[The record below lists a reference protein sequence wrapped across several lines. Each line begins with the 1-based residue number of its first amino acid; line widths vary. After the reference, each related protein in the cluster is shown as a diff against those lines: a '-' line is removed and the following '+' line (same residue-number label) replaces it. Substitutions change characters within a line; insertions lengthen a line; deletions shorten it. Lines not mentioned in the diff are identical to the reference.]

1 MHLPLHPTK
10 SGAAPA
16 AGPSGPA
23 RTPQEVISWAFAR
36 FSHRRLVVTTA
47 FGMEGCALID
57 MIASFGIT
65 TEITYLDT
73 HFLFPETLELRDRL
87 ARRYPRL
94 AFVNRGTAMTPDEQS
109 VLHGDRLWLTDPDRC
124 CAIRKIEPMRAVLAG
139 ADAWMTAIRRD
150 QSETRAH
157 IETIVWDSSFELVK
171 ISPLVAWTRAEVYAY
186 VRERG
191 VPISPLHD
199 RGYPT
204 FGCTHCTRP
213 VAGAGPA
220 DYSREGRWAGLGKT
234 ECGLHVDPAT
244 GVLTRIRTPEASAAA
259 PAHTDG
265 EGKER

>member
-1 MHLPLHPTK
+1 MQLPLHPTK
-10 SGAAPA
+10 TDSPAANGAAA
-16 AGPSGPA
+16 AT

-47 FGMEGCALID
+47 FGMEGCALVD
-57 MIASFGIT
+57 MIASFGIA

-94 AFVNRGTAMTPDEQS
+94 AFVNRGTTMTPDEQAL
-109 VLHGDRLWLTDPDRC
+109 LHGDRLWLSDPDRC
-124 CAIRKIEPMRAVLAG
+124 CGIRKIEPMRAVLAG

-150 QSETRAH
+150 QSEARAH

-171 ISPLVAWTRAEVYAY
+171 ISPLIAWSRAEVYAY
-186 VRERG
+186 VRDRG
-191 VPISPLHD
+191 VPISPLHE

-213 VAGAGPA
+213 VEGAGPA
-220 DYSREGRWAGLGKT
+220 DYSREGRWAGSGKT
-234 ECGLHVDPAT
+234 ECGLHVDPTT
-244 GVLTRIRTPEASAAA
+244 GVLTRAASPVPANAA
-259 PAHTDG
+259 PAEAT
-265 EGKER
+265 GKEH

>member
-1 MHLPLHPTK
+1 VQLPLHPSK
-10 SGAAPA
+10 SASPAERGAPA
-16 AGPSGPA
+16 PS

-57 MIASFGIT
+57 MIASFGIA

-94 AFVNRGTAMTPDEQS
+94 AFVNRGTTMTPDQQAL
-109 VLHGDRLWLTDPDRC
+109 LHGDGLWLSDPDRC
-124 CAIRKIEPMRAVLAG
+124 CGIRKIEPMRAVLSG

-157 IETIVWDSSFELVK
+157 IETIVWDTSFELVK
-171 ISPLVAWTRAEVYAY
+171 ISPLIAWSRADVYEY
-186 VRERG
+186 VLSHG
-191 VPISPLHD
+191 VPISPLHE

-213 VAGAGPA
+213 VNGAGPA

-244 GVLTRIRTPEASAAA
+244 GALTRTRATEMNAATQA
-259 PAHTDG
+259 DADG
-265 EGKER
+265 EGKKR